1 MGKAHAYLSRTIEQ
15 EVRIGR
21 VADEVLVRVEA
32 TLLRHID
39 AGERDGGVVLLVPCE
54 VEVIRTR
61 EAVAVGGHEGQP
73 VLTRDIA
80 SEHPFA
86 LPYDSKL
93 RQWVHRSLDI
103 APIEVDVVLVVD
115 ELRVLPAGVVV
126 EAVLPCADMVVD
138 IATDALVE
146 GAGLDRD
153 PAIAVACP
161 DDGLIATLAG
171 EVTIPLDPIGA
182 VLQPDSVEL
191 VDIGWAP
198 RPADIRTHIPVLID
212 IIVSGEARGEVAIQ
226 LEVVVVGIVT
236 QAGVATDRHHAEVIA
251 HTECS
256 LELAQLSLVEEVAP
270 HRECSE
276 VRHEGR
282 LLRPRVVVV
291 RLVGIRRT
299 DVGSHPPA
307 IPLGVPEHVRL
318 EGLEDEIL
326 HRYPAPVGL
335 LTILELLS
343 EVLLE

>member
-1 MGKAHAYLSRTIEQ
+1 M
-15 EVRIGR
+15 
-21 VADEVLVRVEA
+21 
-32 TLLRHID
+32 
-39 AGERDGGVVLLVPCE
+39 
-54 VEVIRTR
+54 
-61 EAVAVGGHEGQP
+61 
-73 VLTRDIA
+73 
-80 SEHPFA
+80 
-86 LPYDSKL
+86 
-93 RQWVHRSLDI
+93 HRSLDI

-198 RPADIRTHIPVLID
+198 RPADISTHIPVLID

-251 HTECS
+251 HTECG
-256 LELAQLSLVEEVAP
+256 LELAQLGLVEEVAS
-270 HRECSE
+270 HRECGE

-282 LLRPRVVVV
+282 LLRPGVVVV
-291 RLVGIRRT
+291 RLVGIRRP

-307 IPLGVPEHVRL
+307 IPLGVPEHIRL
-318 EGLEDEIL
+318 ESLEDKVL

-343 EVLLE
+343 EVLLERGREVNAVVIAQIPLHLTLEREVLRLLEGRLDIVGEGAEGR